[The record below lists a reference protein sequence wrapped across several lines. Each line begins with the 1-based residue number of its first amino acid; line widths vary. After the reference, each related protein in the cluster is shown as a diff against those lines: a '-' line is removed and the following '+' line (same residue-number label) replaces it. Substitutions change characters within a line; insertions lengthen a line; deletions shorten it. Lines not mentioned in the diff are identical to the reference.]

1 LHSARTGELK
11 VEGRAMI
18 VHRRTSYIDGL
29 KQVRKRARLS
39 GKACYVWVRLLVPPS
54 GLERKSVE
62 AHVAVRKF
70 EGESEDSAG
79 EDGQTW
85 AEELA
90 NHMASI
96 SARKLHRIVA
106 EKQATPRTPM
116 EQRIQADEYIRI
128 RESFLKLF
136 TTWPWASISARKK
149 ARMTVLEPGI
159 PQIRA
164 TFHRQC

>member
-1 LHSARTGELK
+1 MGQAFGPAKRPREKVGGGAR
-11 VEGRAMI
+11 
-18 VHRRTSYIDGL
+18 
-29 KQVRKRARLS
+29 
-39 GKACYVWVRLLVPPS
+39 
-54 GLERKSVE
+54 
-62 AHVAVRKF
+62 AVRKF
-70 EGESEDSAG
+70 EVESEDSAG

-96 SARKLHRIVA
+96 SAPSNSRRKTSHTTNPDGA
-106 EKQATPRTPM
+106 KNPG
-116 EQRIQADEYIRI
+116 IRI